1 VIARA
6 GGAVHD
12 GDTLGREELLTQT
25 GDAAQSPGD
34 RWSTWRR
41 RAFGPAPL
49 DRLAHTT
56 ALSSGADAFV
66 AVSLAGSL
74 FFNLSIEAARPR
86 IILYLLLTMAPFVIV
101 APLIG
106 PFVDRIRGG
115 HRVVIAACCFGRAV
129 LCFLLAFQLKSLAL
143 YPLAFSI
150 LVLNKTHAV
159 AKSALVPRLV
169 EEPDRL
175 VESNATLSRVAAV
188 AGATGGAVAVA
199 VLGLSGAPGV
209 LFAGCAVYAVAV
221 FAALSI
227 RRAAVPTIS
236 PALRI
241 IEEQELRSPS
251 LILGVSSMALVRG
264 AVGFFA
270 FFAAFTLKGAGE
282 ATWVFGAVAV
292 AGGLG
297 GFAATFVAPALRR
310 LLLEERILEVA
321 MALPAVFALFVPKA
335 FVAPSLL
342 VVAFFLGLAANLG
355 RQGFD
360 SLVQR
365 DAPDAERGRAF
376 ARFEVRLQ
384 LTWVLGALLPVTL
397 TPSMAVGM
405 YFLGGVLVLGAV
417 FYGTT
422 ARAAVRRHWGSW
434 STMLPSVDR
443 AEEERRRPLP
453 RQLLDTARWLDGR
466 GSRRQ
471 AVVVASSALDAL
483 GRSCTDRPAGL
494 ADALLEMEGLLAVT
508 LEDSEVD
515 EKVAQRA
522 IEIAETCIGPA
533 AEP

>member
-1 VIARA
+1 M
-6 GGAVHD
+6 
-12 GDTLGREELLTQT
+12 
-25 GDAAQSPGD
+25 
-34 RWSTWRR
+34 
-41 RAFGPAPL
+41 
-49 DRLAHTT
+49 
-56 ALSSGADAFV
+56 
-66 AVSLAGSL
+66 SLAGSL

-86 IILYLLLTMAPFVIV
+86 IILYLLLTMAPFAIV

-106 PFVDRIRGG
+106 PMVDRIRGG
-115 HRVVIAACCFGRAV
+115 HRVVIAACCLGRAV
-129 LCFLLAFQLKSLAL
+129 LCFLLAWQLKTLAL

-169 EEPDRL
+169 EEARRL
-175 VESNATLSRVAAV
+175 VEANATLSRVSV
-188 AGATGGAVAVA
+188 VSGAIGGALAVG
-199 VLGLSGAPGV
+199 VLGLGGAPMV
-209 LFAGCAVYAVAV
+209 LFVGCGVYVAAL
-221 FAALSI
+221 FASLSI
-227 RRAAVPTIS
+227 RRPKVLTVS

-241 IEEQELRSPS
+241 IEAQELRSPS

-270 FFAAFTLKGAGE
+270 FFAAFTLKGSGDP
-282 ATWVFGAVAV
+282 TWVFGAVAV
-292 AGGLG
+292 AGGVG

-342 VVAFFLGLAANLG
+342 IVAFFLGLAANLG

-384 LTWVLGALLPVTL
+384 LTWVLGALLPVTF
-397 TPSMAVGM
+397 TPSMAVGL
-405 YFLGGVLVLGAV
+405 YFLGGVLILGAI

-422 ARAAVRRHWGSW
+422 ARAAVRRHWGAW
-434 STMLPSVDR
+434 NTVLPSVDR
-443 AEEERRRPLP
+443 TEEERTRPLP
-453 RQLLDTARWLDGR
+453 VQLLDTAKWLDDR

-471 AVVVASSALDAL
+471 AVIVAASALDAL
-483 GRSCTDRPAGL
+483 DRSDADRPDGIA
-494 ADALLEMEGLLAVT
+494 AALVEMEALVGAVT
-508 LEDSEVD
+508 RSEEVD
-515 EKVAQRA
+515 EHVATHA
-522 IEIAETCIGPA
+522 IDVAAACIEAVHHPHGPSG
-533 AEP
+533 EGGQDPR

>member
-1 VIARA
+1 M
-6 GGAVHD
+6 
-12 GDTLGREELLTQT
+12 
-25 GDAAQSPGD
+25 
-34 RWSTWRR
+34 
-41 RAFGPAPL
+41 
-49 DRLAHTT
+49 
-56 ALSSGADAFV
+56 

-86 IILYLLLTMAPFVIV
+86 IILYLLLTMAPFAIV

-115 HRVVIAACCFGRAV
+115 HRVVIAACCIGRAA
-129 LCFLLAFQLKSLAL
+129 LCFLLAFQLKTLAL

-169 EEPDRL
+169 DEPERL

-188 AGATGGAVAVA
+188 AGAIGGAVAVA
-199 VLGLSGAPGV
+199 VMALGGAPMV
-209 LFAGCAVYAVAV
+209 LFVGCGVYAAGLV
-221 FAALSI
+221 AALSI
-227 RRAAVPTIS
+227 RKPKIPTVS
-236 PALRI
+236 PALRLI
-241 IEEQELRSPS
+241 GAQELRSPS
-251 LILGVSSMALVRG
+251 LVLGVSSMSLVRG

-270 FFAAFTLKGAGE
+270 FFAAFTLKGTGE
-282 ATWVFGAVAV
+282 PTWVFGAVAV

-321 MALPAVFALFVPKA
+321 MALPAIFALFVPKA

-342 VVAFFLGLAANLG
+342 VVALFLGLAANLG

-384 LTWVLGALLPVTL
+384 LTWVLGALIPVML
-397 TPSMAVGM
+397 TPSMAVGL

-422 ARAAVRRHWGSW
+422 ARAAVRRHWGAW
-434 STMLPSVDR
+434 STVLPSVDR
-443 AEEERRRPLP
+443 SEEERARPLP
-453 RQLLDTARWLDGR
+453 VQLLDTAKWLDDR

-471 AVVVASSALDAL
+471 AVIVASASLDAL
-483 GRSCTDRPAGL
+483 GRTCTERPDSL
-494 ADALLEMEGLLAVT
+494 ADALLEMQTLVT
-508 LEDSEVD
+508 TVTASDEVD
-515 EKVAQRA
+515 EHVATHA
-522 IEIAETCIGPA
+522 IELAERTIDPWLESTEVRGSSEA
-533 AEP
+533 HQDRAGGASEGEEHLG

>member
-1 VIARA
+1 M
-6 GGAVHD
+6 
-12 GDTLGREELLTQT
+12 
-25 GDAAQSPGD
+25 
-34 RWSTWRR
+34 WRR
-41 RAFGPAPL
+41 RALGPPPL
-49 DRLAHTT
+49 DRLAITT

-86 IILYLLLTMAPFVIV
+86 IILYLVLTMAPFAIV

-106 PFVDRIRGG
+106 PLVDRIRGG
-115 HRVVIAACCFGRAV
+115 HRVVIATCCIGRAV
-129 LCFLLAFQLKSLAL
+129 LCFLLAFQLKTLAL

-150 LVLNKTHAV
+150 LVFNKTHAV

-169 EEPDRL
+169 EQPERL

-188 AGATGGAVAVA
+188 AGAIGGGIAVS
-199 VLGLSGAPGV
+199 VLGLGGAPMV
-209 LFAGCAVYAVAV
+209 LFVGCAVYASAL

-227 RRAAVPTIS
+227 RRPKVPTVS

-241 IEEQELRSPS
+241 IEAQELRSPS

-282 ATWVFGAVAV
+282 PTWVFGAVAV

-297 GFAATFVAPALRR
+297 GFTATFVAPALRR

-321 MALPAVFALFVPKA
+321 MVVPAVFALFVPKA

-342 VVAFFLGLAANLG
+342 IVAFFLGLAANLG

-384 LTWVLGALLPVTL
+384 LTWVIGALLPVML
-397 TPSMAVGM
+397 TPSMSVGL
-405 YFLGGVLVLGAV
+405 YFLGGVMVLGGI

-422 ARAAVRRHWGSW
+422 ARAAVRRHWGAW
-434 STMLPSVDR
+434 NTVLPSVDR
-443 AEEERRRPLP
+443 IEEERLRPLP
-453 RQLLDTARWLDGR
+453 LQLLDTAKWLDDR
-466 GSRRQ
+466 GSKRQ
-471 AVVVASSALDAL
+471 AAIVASSALDAL
-483 GRSCTDRPAGL
+483 GRSTSADRPEEM
-494 ADALLEMEGLLAVT
+494 ADALLEMEGIVHAATNTAEMDEQLA
-508 LEDSEVD
+508 
-515 EKVAQRA
+515 KRA
-522 IEIAETCIGPA
+522 IELAEQCVVSAGVTDDGSA
-533 AEP
+533 AEESSTAGDQGG